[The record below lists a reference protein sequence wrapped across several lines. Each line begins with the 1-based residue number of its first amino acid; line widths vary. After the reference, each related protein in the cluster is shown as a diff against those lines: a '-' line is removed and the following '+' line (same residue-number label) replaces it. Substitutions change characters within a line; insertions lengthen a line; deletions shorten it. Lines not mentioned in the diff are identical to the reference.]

1 MFEDLLR
8 DAIAVL
14 AYGGVGIVLMGLG
27 FVYVDIITPGKLR
40 ELIWV
45 ERNPNAALL
54 LASNLLG
61 LGGVIVASIFASD
74 GRLAFGLASTA
85 VYGVLGLILIGV
97 SFVLLDWITPGKLGD
112 VLCEPH
118 LHPGTLVSSAAHIAV
133 AAVAAAAIV

>member
-1 MFEDLLR
+1 MVEDLAR
-8 DAIAVL
+8 DAVAVL

-27 FVYVDIITPGKLR
+27 YVFVDIVTPGKLR
-40 ELIWV
+40 DLIWV

-61 LGGVIVASIFASD
+61 LGAVIVASIFASD
-74 GRLAFGLASTA
+74 GNLAFGLASTA

-118 LHPGTLVSSAAHIAV
+118 LHPGTLVSSAAHVAV